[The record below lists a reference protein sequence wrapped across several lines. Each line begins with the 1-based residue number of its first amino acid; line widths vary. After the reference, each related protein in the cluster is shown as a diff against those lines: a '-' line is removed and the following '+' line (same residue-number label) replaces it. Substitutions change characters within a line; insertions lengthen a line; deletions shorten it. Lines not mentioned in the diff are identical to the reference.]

1 MKRIRIFATTLLAAA
16 VVTSASGPVASGR
29 QVGDDPSAIIDPI
42 AARAIRDLRLP
53 SLSIAVARSGRMVFA
68 KAYGLAD
75 VEHGVHATEKTIYR
89 VGSITKQFTAAAILR
104 LSEQRT
110 LSLDDRVG
118 IYVPALQ
125 DHKNITIRHLM
136 NHTSGIRS
144 FTSIPAFAAKERLD
158 LTDDELVAVFRREPA
173 DFEAGANFNYN
184 NSGYYLLA
192 MVIERVTG
200 RSYADHM
207 HDELFAPL
215 RLRDTSAC
223 DDGRILPHRARGYT
237 LENDTLRNAPFISL
251 VPPRGGGNLCSTA
264 ADLATWALAL
274 DGRGVSRAAYRLITE
289 PGTLADGRRFSYGLG
304 LFLWN
309 LDGRPEVSHG
319 GGIVGFTG
327 FLGAY
332 PDDGLVIAALTN
344 TDAAHLYDGLLAH
357 TIVRALA
364 GRDSRPSVATS
375 IDVSS
380 LDKLAGTYRIGSATI
395 LVRRDG
401 QQLTV
406 STRGTV
412 EHLWERTFEPRADGT
427 FAAVNNPEIQLVFT
441 PINDGRMRLSI
452 LFSGRSAGDAIRP
465 AP

>member
-1 MKRIRIFATTLLAAA
+1 MLLAAA
-16 VVTSASGPVASGR
+16 VVTPAPGPAVAGP
-29 QVGDDPSAIIDPI
+29 QVGGDPSAVIDPI
-42 AARAIRDLRLP
+42 AAQAIRDLRLP
-53 SLSIAVARSGRMVFA
+53 SLSIAVARNGRLVFA
-68 KAYGLAD
+68 KAYGRAD
-75 VEHGVHATEKTIYR
+75 VEHDVHATEKTIYR
-89 VGSITKQFTAAAILR
+89 IGSITKQFTAAAILR
-104 LSEQRT
+104 LSDQRK

-118 IYVPALQ
+118 TYVPSLQ

-144 FTSIPAFAAKERLD
+144 FTAIPAFAAKERLD
-158 LTDDELVAVFRREPA
+158 LTDDELVDVFRREPA

-200 RSYADHM
+200 RPYADHM

-215 RLRDTSAC
+215 GLRDTSAC

-237 LENDTLRNAPFISL
+237 VENDTLRNAPFISL
-251 VPPRGGGNLCSTA
+251 LPPKGGGNLCSTA

-274 DGRGVSRAAYRLITE
+274 DGRGVSRAAYRRITE
-289 PGTLADGRRFSYGLG
+289 PGTLADGRRLSYGLG

-309 LDGRPEVSHG
+309 LDGRREISHG

-332 PDDGLVIAALTN
+332 PDDGLVVAALTN
-344 TDAAHLYDGLLAH
+344 TDDAHLYDGLLAH
-357 TIVRALA
+357 RIVRALA
-364 GRDSRPSVATS
+364 GRDSRQSVPPPIEIAL
-375 IDVSS
+375 

-395 LVRRDG
+395 LVSRDG
-401 QQLTV
+401 QRLNV

-412 EHLWERTFEPRADGT
+412 EHLWERAFQPRADGT
-427 FAAVNNPEIQLVFT
+427 FAAVNNPEIQMVFT
-441 PINDGRMRLSI
+441 PISDGRMRLSV